1 MILKGGVMGQVGRE
15 ELEISRLHSPASK
28 LQSST
33 HFILSR
39 KGTEPPQ
46 GTHQVALHT

>member
-1 MILKGGVMGQVGRE
+1 MIPKNGVMGQVRRE
-15 ELEISRLHSPASK
+15 ELETSRLYSPANK